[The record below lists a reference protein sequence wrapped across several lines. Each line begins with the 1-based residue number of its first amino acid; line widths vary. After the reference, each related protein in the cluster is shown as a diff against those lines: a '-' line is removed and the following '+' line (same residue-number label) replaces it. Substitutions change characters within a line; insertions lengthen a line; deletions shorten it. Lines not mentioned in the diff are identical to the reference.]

1 MVGSAGFSPMANP
14 GLQLLFPYPVSLS
27 THCSAF
33 QNSKYQGQ
41 EQCKQGVHLS
51 GILLS
56 PKPQS
61 SNSLLS
67 CEFSDAFQNWL
78 ISTRFSS
85 LPLPEAQGQGHFL
98 NYCFCISKRTSQVSP
113 KREHQ
118 KIMWQN
124 RAFSRNSFL
133 NAIYHLKIKRFRKL
147 TNLLIDWTDG
157 QFLPQLIVLD
167 QAKGNQYSRHCHLH
181 ILSRLTILHRSDFQL
196 PASTSLAPGPIC
208 PCAVQ
213 AQKYLGI
220 CTFLAA
226 AFNNRLVKILQ
237 LPYMLALD
245 ANSDTCIL
253 RWLSEFPSMS
263 KL

>member
-1 MVGSAGFSPMANP
+1 MNQP
-14 GLQLLFPYPVSLS
+14 GI
-27 THCSAF
+27 T
-33 QNSKYQGQ
+33 K
-41 EQCKQGVHLS
+41 
-51 GILLS
+51 
-56 PKPQS
+56 
-61 SNSLLS
+61 
-67 CEFSDAFQNWL
+67 
-78 ISTRFSS
+78 
-85 LPLPEAQGQGHFL
+85 
-98 NYCFCISKRTSQVSP
+98 KRTSENHVTGS
-113 KREHQ
+113 
-118 KIMWQN
+118 W
-124 RAFSRNSFL
+124 AFSRNSFL

-147 TNLLIDWTDG
+147 TNLLINWTDG

-181 ILSRLTILHRSDFQL
+181 ILSSLTILHSPDFQL

-237 LPYMLALD
+237 LPYTLALD

-253 RWLSEFPSMS
+253 RWLSEFPSVS